1 MNISELSVKRP
12 TLVVV
17 VFTVLVFLGILSYRS
32 LNYELIPEFSSPIFT
47 VATVYPGAGPV
58 EVENSVS
65 KHIEEAFAGLPNIDV
80 IRSISQEGLSMVIVT
95 LKIGSEVDPIVND
108 AVRKIQAIGGL
119 LPPQALEP
127 VVTKLSVN
135 ALPVMTLS
143 VKADM
148 PPTELFDELD
158 YSIKPAFAKIDGVA
172 EITFLGATEREIQVN
187 INHEKLDNHNL
198 SILQVVNAIQ
208 TSNLDFPAGKI
219 TDDRSQTMLR
229 MSAKFTRIP
238 ELADL
243 VITQRPDGSL
253 VKLKDL
259 AEVIDAEKDIST
271 IYRVN
276 GEPAVGIQIKKQDG
290 SNTVAV
296 CNAIKEE
303 ISLLENRY
311 ASSNM
316 QFSIPQDGSL
326 IIIDAANSVSFDLM
340 LAVIL
345 VTFVMLFFLHSGR
358 NAVIVMIAVPLS
370 IVSTFVGMQL
380 FGYSLNLMTLLA
392 LSLVIGTLIDD
403 AIVVLENIYRHLEM
417 GKSRMQATIDGI
429 REIGLSVVSI
439 TLVLVVV
446 FLPVALS
453 ESFITPVIASFA
465 MVIVISVLLSLLV
478 AFTVVPLLT
487 SRFSRLESLDRK
499 TWWGTMITGF
509 EWGVTQFSNAI
520 RQLLQWSLRRKWM
533 TMGIA
538 TAMFTG
544 SLMLLTG
551 GFIGTE
557 FLNIGDVGECIVK
570 VEYPKNYTIEQ
581 NNLMTRK
588 LEEAISKKPEVV
600 GIYTSVGGGSGFL
613 AAQSGHYQSEINI
626 KLVDKTKRDISSNLF
641 VKRLEDELNETFPD
655 VKVESAAMSL
665 IGGVDDAPIQVV
677 FQSTDMDSLM
687 AFAEEMRGQIAG
699 IPGTNNVRLSIESG
713 NPEVVIRIDKEK
725 MARLG
730 LSPEAV
736 GATIYTSFS
745 GNTDSKFQHGNFE
758 YDINV
763 RLDAF
768 NRQSISDVENLTFMN
783 NFGQTVK
790 LKQFASVTEETGPS
804 QRERYGRISSI
815 LLESQVLGRAVGD
828 VGNDVI
834 SLLEKTD
841 FPDGITWLPEG
852 EIKYQ
857 EEAFGSLGTALLI
870 AIVLAYLIM
879 VALYESFLHPFVVL
893 FSIPLSII
901 GALLALALTGHALGL
916 FSILGIIMLVGLV
929 LKNAI
934 LVVDFTNHLRRE
946 GKNIH
951 DALTEAVKLRF
962 RPIVMTAISTVI
974 GMLPIALSHG
984 TGSEWKSGMG
994 WVLIGGLLSS
1004 MLLSLIVVP
1013 VVYAIAEQAKS
1024 FITRTTR
1031 KKADLSFKINLLNN
1045 RP

>member
-32 LNYELIPEFSSPIFT
+32 LNYELIPEFSSPVFT
-47 VATVYPGAGPV
+47 VVTVYPGAGPT

-65 KHIEEAFAGLPNIDV
+65 KHIEEAVAGLPNIDV

-127 VVTKLSVN
+127 TVTKLSVN

-158 YSIKPAFAKIDGVA
+158 YRIKPAFAKIDGVA

-208 TSNLDFPAGKI
+208 TSNLDFPTGKI
-219 TDDRSQTMLR
+219 TNDRGQTMLR

-271 IYRVN
+271 LYRVN

-296 CNAIKEE
+296 CNAIKKE

-311 ASSNM
+311 AWSNM

-326 IIIDAANSVSFDLM
+326 IIIDAANSVGFDLI

-345 VTFVMLFFLHSGR
+345 VTLIMLFFLHSGR

-520 RQLLQWSLRRKWM
+520 QQLLQWSLRRKWM

-544 SLMLLTG
+544 SLMLLAA

-588 LEEAISKKPEVV
+588 IEEAISKKPEVV

-613 AAQSGHYQSEINI
+613 AAQSGNYQSEINI
-626 KLVDKTKRDISSNLF
+626 KLVDKTKRDISPNLF
-641 VKRLEDELNETFPD
+641 VKRLEQELNETFPD

-677 FQSTDMDSLM
+677 FQSTDVDSLM

-730 LSPEAV
+730 LSPEV
-736 GATIYTSFS
+736 MGATMYTSFS

-783 NFGQTVK
+783 NSGQTVK
-790 LKQFASVTEETGPS
+790 LKQFASVTEETGSS
-804 QRERYGRISSI
+804 QRERYGRISSV

-828 VGNDVI
+828 VGNDI
-834 SLLEKTD
+834 ITFLEKTD

-1013 VVYAIAEQAKS
+1013 VVYAI
-1024 FITRTTR
+1024 FDGITHRLQHR
-1031 KKADLSFKINLLNN
+1031 S
-1045 RP
+1045 